1 MTISAAS
8 GLRARPGELTNEE
21 LRNYV
26 ASPLAACSTASL
38 DPDEWFPIAAG
49 TARARAE
56 ASHALAVCAIC
67 PIQAECLEM
76 SLRQW
81 SSVGQHGIWGGL
93 VAAERQ
99 VLRREWRS
107 GIPVAKLLSRQ
118 TSARLSRKAAV
129 LPRRSRILSLAR
141 NMNGVANNPGIALHC
156 LHFTR

>member
-81 SSVGQHGIWGGL
+81 SSVGNTASG
-93 VAAERQ
+93 AAWSRPNARCCAGSGAAGFRWRNCFPGRRPPGYPER
-99 VLRREWRS
+99 RPYCRAGPGSYRW
-107 GIPVAKLLSRQ
+107 
-118 TSARLSRKAAV
+118 
-129 LPRRSRILSLAR
+129 
-141 NMNGVANNPGIALHC
+141 PGI
-156 LHFTR
+156 